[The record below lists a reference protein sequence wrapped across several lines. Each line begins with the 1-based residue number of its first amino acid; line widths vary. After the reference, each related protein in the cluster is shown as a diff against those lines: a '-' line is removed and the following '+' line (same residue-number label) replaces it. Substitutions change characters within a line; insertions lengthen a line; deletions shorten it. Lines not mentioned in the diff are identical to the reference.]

1 MSDGTGLPQQDNLPA
16 DALLRSEYTAPM
28 ISLIL
33 TVRNERASLPAL
45 LASLLAQTRPPDEI
59 VIVDGG
65 SQDDSVALL
74 QGYSERLPLRLL
86 IEPGCNISRG
96 RNLAIRAARGD
107 LIAVTDAGV
116 RLAPDWLQQLTEPLL
131 ADAQAQAVAGFFC
144 ADPQSTFELALGA
157 TTLPLRNEIDARH
170 FLPSSRS
177 VAFRKSAW
185 QAIGGYPEWLDH
197 CEDLV
202 FDLRLRQRCGPFVF
216 APGALAHFRPRPS
229 LPAFFRQYYS
239 YARGDGLAGLW
250 TRRHLIRYGT
260 YLVALPLLLI
270 AGWQLHPLW
279 WLIGLLAGLV
289 YLARPLQRLWT
300 LRQQGLS
307 RERRSE
313 RGVWLL
319 ALPLLPLIRATGDL
333 AKMLGWP
340 AGLWLRRRRPPP
352 RWR

>member
-1 MSDGTGLPQQDNLPA
+1 
-16 DALLRSEYTAPM
+16 M
-28 ISLIL
+28 ISLIF
-33 TVRNERASLPAL
+33 TVRNESASLPAL
-45 LASLLAQTRPPDEI
+45 LESLLAQTRPPDEI

-86 IEPGCNISRG
+86 SEPGCNISRG
-96 RNLAIRAARGD
+96 RNLAIRAAHGD

-116 RLAPDWLQQLTEPLL
+116 RLAPGWLQALTEPLL
-131 ADAQAQAVAGFFC
+131 ADAQVQAVAGFFC

-157 TTLPLRNEIDARH
+157 TTLPLRSEIDARS

-185 QAIGGYPEWLDH
+185 QAVGGYPEWLDH

-202 FDLRLRQRCGPFVF
+202 FDLRLRERCGPFVF
-216 APGALAHFRPRPS
+216 APGALAHFRPRSS
-229 LPAFFRQYYS
+229 LPAFFRQYFS

-260 YLVALPLLLI
+260 YLVALPLLLS

-279 WLIGLLAGLV
+279 WLVGLLAGLA
-289 YLARPLQRLWT
+289 YLARPLQRLWV
-300 LRQQGLS
+300 LRQRGLS

-313 RGVWLL
+313 RSLSRERRSERSLWLL